1 MTEKLVDPS
10 PGLIYTALY
19 KKIMPR
25 TVQLVIDWEPDG
37 YFSDGISVN
46 HQ

>member
-1 MTEKLVDPS
+1 MTKKLVDPS

-19 KKIMPR
+19 KKIMPCR
-25 TVQLVIDWEPDG
+25 VQLVIDWEPDG
-37 YFSDGISVN
+37 HFSDGIRVN